1 MKKKTQLRI
10 ILFFVIGYLI
20 IFSVLSLFDKNYE
33 FLYYTGI
40 MSIIIFIAVLYH
52 KKLHL
57 PVPVLAGFAV
67 FGIMHV
73 SGGNIWIGTTKLYDF
88 WIIPS
93 VLKYDNLAHL
103 VAIFFVTLA
112 AYSLLYPHF
121 DKKIKQNKFLLFL
134 LLILVSLGV
143 GAFHEILELIAVAL
157 FHVEERVGGY
167 INNALD
173 LVFNLIG
180 AVLACF
186 FLLIYYRRE
195 EKKFLGII

>member
-1 MKKKTQLRI
+1 MKKKAQLRI
-10 ILFFVIGYLI
+10 ILFIVIAYLI
-20 IFSVLSLFDKNYE
+20 IFGIFSLSAKNYE

-40 MSIIIFIAVLYH
+40 MSIIIFVAVLYH

-73 SGGNIWIGTTKLYDF
+73 SGGNIWIGTTRLYDL
-88 WIIPS
+88 WLIPGI
-93 VLKYDNLAHL
+93 LKYDNLVHF

-112 AYSLLYPHF
+112 IYSLLYPHF
-121 DKKIKQNKFLLFL
+121 DKKIKRNKFLLFL
-134 LLILVSLGV
+134 LLILISLGI

-180 AVLACF
+180 AILACF
-186 FLLIYYRRE
+186 FLLIYHRRE